1 MIKFEDFMKV
11 DIRVGR
17 VINVENFPEA
27 RKPSYKLIVDFGNE
41 IGEKKSIAQLVA
53 NYSKED
59 LINRIILAVVNFPP
73 RQIGPSKSEVLIV
86 GVPDDKGD
94 CILIKPDNSVPL
106 GGKLY

>member
-1 MIKFEDFMKV
+1 MIHFEDLAKV

-17 VINVENFPEA
+17 VIDVEDFPEA
-27 RKPSYKLIVDFGNE
+27 RKPSYKLIVDFGDDV
-41 IGEKKSIAQLVA
+41 GEKKSIAQLVT

-59 LINRIILAVVNFPP
+59 LINRMILAVVNFPP

-86 GVPDDKGD
+86 GVPDDKGE
-94 CILIKPDNSVPL
+94 CILIKPDSNVPL